1 MSTSYRAGIRWSF
14 ILTSNN
20 AYAIRNDNG
29 SFDIYL
35 YGEYLETTNS
45 LEEYG
50 TFPIYDSKEKLTH
63 WNIITD
69 LIFLTIFSLFFY
81 FNITVP
87 TSATTISNIEPYYKF
102 AEQNNILPYSDAC
115 IWVYK
120 STNGKLYKRLYNR
133 NSNEWVSDWIYVKDL
148 WQFK

>member
-1 MSTSYRAGIRWSF
+1 MKHNYRF
-14 ILTSNN
+14 V
-20 AYAIRNDNG
+20 
-29 SFDIYL
+29 
-35 YGEYLETTNS
+35 
-45 LEEYG
+45 
-50 TFPIYDSKEKLTH
+50 
-63 WNIITD
+63 
-69 LIFLTIFSLFFY
+69 FLTIFSLFFY

-87 TSATTISNIEPYYKF
+87 ISATTISNIEPYYKF

-148 WQFK
+148 